1 MKVILE
7 NDEGGSITEAVAIFN
22 SGYSYLIVDDS
33 CFVICNGIH
42 DDFGRR
48 AYKGKMPIVRPTHH
62 IWPKALEI
70 LNKFKPEDIRR
81 LR

>member
-1 MKVILE
+1 MKVVLE
-7 NDEGGSITEAVAIFN
+7 RSGSVKDAVAVFN

-33 CFVICNGIH
+33 CFVICNGTH
-42 DDFGRR
+42 DNLGSR
-48 AYKGKMPIVRPTHH
+48 AYIDHMPVVRPTHH
-62 IWPKALEI
+62 IWPEALEI